1 MVRILRK
8 FSYALVILG
17 ALNWGLVG
25 LLQFDLIAFLFGYMT
40 LASRI
45 IYSLVG
51 ISAIVSLA
59 TAYSPCVETEYYCK

>member
-8 FSYALVILG
+8 ISYALVILG

-40 LASRI
+40 LARNRLFMC
-45 IYSLVG
+45 Y
-51 ISAIVSLA
+51 
-59 TAYSPCVETEYYCK
+59 

>member
-8 FSYALVILG
+8 ISYALVILG

-45 IYSLVG
+45 IYS
-51 ISAIVSLA
+51 
-59 TAYSPCVETEYYCK
+59 